1 MNADDPASLL
11 GRSRALPERSHGQGL
26 LAASL
31 KEGAHGGTM
40 GSPVLNEWGYSCR
53 LVDLIGKLL

>member
-1 MNADDPASLL
+1 VPFV
-11 GRSRALPERSHGQGL
+11 
-26 LAASL
+26 AAA

-53 LVDLIGKLL
+53 LVDLLGKVL